1 MKIILRQ
8 DVEKVG
14 DAGTLQTVKAGFARN
29 YLIPKGLA
37 IAATEGELKLFEHNQ
52 GVKAKKVERQELQ
65 LQSLADKIAKV
76 HLTFEARAGEGGRLF
91 GSVTSAEIAERLS
104 TEVGEEIDR
113 RKVTLS
119 DPIRATGDYQ
129 VAVHLVGKL
138 QPRLRVTVN
147 GIVDEAETTADDEA
161 PDTADS
167 VAAPAEP
174 ESDEV

>member
-8 DVEKVG
+8 DVDKVG
-14 DAGTLQTVKAGFARN
+14 EAGSLQTVKAGYARN

-37 IAATEGELKLFEHNQ
+37 IAATEGELKLYEHNQ
-52 GVKAKKVERQELQ
+52 GVKAKKIERQEQQ

-147 GIVDEAETTADDEA
+147 GIVDETETAADA
-161 PDTADS
+161 
-167 VAAPAEP
+167 P
-174 ESDEV
+174 ESDAPATDESADAV

>member
-1 MKIILRQ
+1 MKIILRE

-14 DAGTLQTVKAGFARN
+14 DAGTLQTVKSGYART

-52 GVKAKKVERQELQ
+52 GVKAKKIERQEKQ
-65 LQSLADKIAKV
+65 LQSLGDKIAKV

-104 TEVGEEIDR
+104 AEAGEEIDR

-119 DPIRATGDYQ
+119 EPIRATGDYQ

-147 GIVDEAETTADDEA
+147 GILDETETPTNADSDAPATETDADEA
-161 PDTADS
+161 
-167 VAAPAEP
+167 
-174 ESDEV
+174 

>member
-1 MKIILRQ
+1 MKIILRE

-14 DAGTLQTVKAGFARN
+14 EAGTLQTVKSGYARN

-37 IAATEGELKLFEHNQ
+37 IAATEGELKLYEHNQ
-52 GVKAKKVERQELQ
+52 GVKAKKVERQEKQ

-119 DPIRATGDYQ
+119 EPIRSTGDFQ

-147 GIVDEAETTADDEA
+147 GIVDEADAATNDDVADDTGAAVDTDEA
-161 PDTADS
+161 
-167 VAAPAEP
+167 
-174 ESDEV
+174 

>member
-1 MKIILRQ
+1 MKIILRE

-14 DAGTLQTVKAGFARN
+14 EAGTLQTVKSGFARN

-37 IAATEGELKLFEHNQ
+37 IAATEGELKLYEHNQ
-52 GVKAKKVERQELQ
+52 GVKAKKVERQEKQ

-76 HLTFEARAGEGGRLF
+76 HLTFEARAGDGGRLF

-119 DPIRATGDYQ
+119 EPIRSTGDFQ

-147 GIVDEAETTADDEA
+147 GIVDEVDPATDADASDDTAPSAEHDEA
-161 PDTADS
+161 
-167 VAAPAEP
+167 
-174 ESDEV
+174 

>member
-1 MKIILRQ
+1 MKIILRE

-14 DAGTLQTVKAGFARN
+14 DAGTLQTVKSGYARN

-52 GVKAKKVERQELQ
+52 GVKAKKIERQEKQ
-65 LQSLADKIAKV
+65 LQSLGDKIAKV

-104 TEVGEEIDR
+104 AEVGEEIDR

-119 DPIRATGDYQ
+119 EPIRATGDYQ

-147 GIVDEAETTADDEA
+147 GILDETETPTNADSDAPATDADEA
-161 PDTADS
+161 
-167 VAAPAEP
+167 
-174 ESDEV
+174 

>member
-14 DAGTLQTVKAGFARN
+14 EAGSLQTVKAGFARN

-37 IAATEGELKLFEHNQ
+37 IAATEGELKLYEHNQ
-52 GVKAKKVERQELQ
+52 AVKARKVERQERL
-65 LQSLADKIAKV
+65 LQSLADKIAAV

-104 TEVGEEIDR
+104 REVGEEIDR
-113 RKVTLS
+113 RKVTLA

-147 GIVDEAETTADDEA
+147 GIVDETETADPDPA
-161 PDTADS
+161 PTD
-167 VAAPAEP
+167 AAT
-174 ESDEV
+174 DEV

>member
-8 DVEKVG
+8 DVDKVG

-37 IAATEGELKLFEHNQ
+37 IAATEGELKLYEHNEA
-52 GVKAKKVERQELQ
+52 VKAKKIERQEQQ

-147 GIVDEAETTADDEA
+147 GVVDET
-161 PDTADS
+161 DTAVD
-167 VAAPAEP
+167 AP
-174 ESDEV
+174 ESTAGATDSGDDAV

>member
-1 MKIILRQ
+1 MKIILRE

-14 DAGTLQTVKAGFARN
+14 DAGTLQTVKSGYARN

-52 GVKAKKVERQELQ
+52 GVKAKKIERQEKQ
-65 LQSLADKIAKV
+65 LQSLGDKIAKV

-104 TEVGEEIDR
+104 AEAGEEIDR

-119 DPIRATGDYQ
+119 EPIRATGDYQ

-147 GIVDEAETTADDEA
+147 GILDETETPTNADSDAPATETDADEA
-161 PDTADS
+161 
-167 VAAPAEP
+167 
-174 ESDEV
+174 

>member
-14 DAGTLQTVKAGFARN
+14 EAGTLQTVKAGFARN

-37 IAATEGELKLFEHNQ
+37 IAATEGELKLYEHNEA
-52 GVKAKKVERQELQ
+52 VKLKKIERQEQQ
-65 LQSLADKIAKV
+65 LQSLADKIARV

-113 RKVTLS
+113 RKVTLG

-147 GIVDEAETTADDEA
+147 GIVDESETTSDVPATD
-161 PDTADS
+161 
-167 VAAPAEP
+167 AAP
-174 ESDEV
+174 SDTDSDAV